1 MQEGTVSDA
10 GDRADLL
17 QSFCQPQCDIKVKY
31 NMEDSGRF
39 SAFSFRDFRLFW
51 FGQIISLSGSWMQ
64 TVAQGWLVYSLTKSP
79 LHLGMVA
86 AANALPILLFSL
98 FGGLIADRYP
108 KRSLLLLTQALS
120 IIPAVLLGYLASRGM
135 VTVWHVAALAAF
147 LGTINALDIPVRQS
161 FLAEMV
167 GKAHIANA
175 IALNSAAFN
184 GARIIGPMFA
194 GIAIAYL
201 GIPACFYLNALSF
214 VAVIVALYCI
224 EARGETRGESEGL
237 LRDFNKGLNFIRENR
252 EIMNIFLLI
261 AVFSVIGLPYISLLP
276 IFAEEV
282 FHAGAKGLGFLVGSS
297 GIGAFTAALL
307 IAARRDIKDKTRFM
321 SIAALTFSVA
331 LFFFSLSGIIWVSL
345 LIIMAAGWGMV
356 SYLAVANSFIQITVP
371 DELRGRVMSIY
382 SLVFLGTIPIGNA
395 IMGLIAD
402 RIGTP
407 RAVSLSGLI
416 CILAA
421 AGFASAYLRKGQTDG
436 R

>member
-1 MQEGTVSDA
+1 
-10 GDRADLL
+10 
-17 QSFCQPQCDIKVKY
+17 
-31 NMEDSGRF
+31 MEHSGRF

-108 KRSLLLLTQALS
+108 KRNLLLITQALS
-120 IIPAVLLGYLASRGM
+120 IIPAVLLGFLTSRGT

-167 GKAHIANA
+167 GKSHIANA

-184 GARIIGPMFA
+184 GARIIGPVIA
-194 GIAIAYL
+194 GVAIAYL

-214 VAVIVALYCI
+214 AAVIIALYRI
-224 EARGETRGESEGL
+224 EARGEIRGTSEGM
-237 LRDFNKGLNFIRENR
+237 LRDFNKGIVFIRANR
-252 EIMNIFLLI
+252 EIKNVFLLI

-276 IFAEEV
+276 IFAAEV
-282 FHAGAKGLGFLVGSS
+282 FHVGAKGLGFLIGAS
-297 GIGAFTAALL
+297 GIGALTAALL
-307 IAARRDIKDKTRFM
+307 IAARRDIKDKIRFM
-321 SIAALTFSVA
+321 SFAALTFSSA
-331 LFFFSLSGIIWVSL
+331 LFLFSLSSIFWVSL
-345 LIIMAAGWGMV
+345 LVIMVAGWGMI
-356 SYLAVANSFIQITVP
+356 SYLAVANTFIQITVP
-371 DELRGRVMSIY
+371 DELRGRVMSLY

-395 IMGLIAD
+395 IMGVIAD
-402 RIGTP
+402 RTGTP
-407 RAVSLSGLI
+407 RAVAISGLI
-416 CILAA
+416 CIFSA
-421 AGFASAYLRKGQTDG
+421 AGFAAAYLKKRPIADDPGMSS
-436 R
+436 

>member
-1 MQEGTVSDA
+1 
-10 GDRADLL
+10 
-17 QSFCQPQCDIKVKY
+17 
-31 NMEDSGRF
+31 MEHSGRF

-108 KRSLLLLTQALS
+108 KRNLLLLTQALS
-120 IIPAVLLGYLASRGM
+120 IIPAVILGYLVSHNIA
-135 VTVWHVAALAAF
+135 TVWHVAALAAF

-167 GKAHIANA
+167 GKGHIANA

-184 GARIIGPMFA
+184 GARIIGPVIA

-214 VAVIVALYCI
+214 VAVIIALYRI
-224 EARGETRGESEGL
+224 EARGEIRGRSEGM
-237 LRDFNKGLNFIRENR
+237 LRDFKRGVVFIGGNKE
-252 EIMNIFLLI
+252 MKHVFLLI

-276 IFAEEV
+276 IFAGEV
-282 FHAGAKGLGFLVGSS
+282 FHAGPKGLGFLVGAS

-307 IAARRDIKDKTRFM
+307 IAARRDIRDKPRFM
-321 SIAALTFSVA
+321 SFAALTFSAA
-331 LFFFSLSGIIWVSL
+331 LFLFSLSSTFWLSL

-356 SYLAVANSFIQITVP
+356 SYLAVANSVIQITVP

-382 SLVFLGTIPIGNA
+382 SLVFLGTVPIGNA
-395 IMGLIAD
+395 IMGVAAD
-402 RIGTP
+402 YFGTP
-407 RAVSLSGLI
+407 HAVSVSGLI
-416 CILAA
+416 CLFAA
-421 AGFASAYLRKGQTDG
+421 SFFAKRYLKQRITI
-436 R
+436 

>member
-1 MQEGTVSDA
+1 MDH
-10 GDRADLL
+10 
-17 QSFCQPQCDIKVKY
+17 
-31 NMEDSGRF
+31 SGRF

-108 KRSLLLLTQALS
+108 KRTLLLITQALS
-120 IIPAVLLGYLASRGM
+120 IIPAVLLGYLAGRGT
-135 VTVWHVAALAAF
+135 VTVWHVAVLAAF

-167 GKAHIANA
+167 GKGHISNA

-184 GARIIGPMFA
+184 GARIIGPVIA
-194 GIAIAYL
+194 GIAIAYF

-214 VAVIVALYCI
+214 VAVIVALYRI
-224 EARGETRGESEGL
+224 EARGEIIGKSEGI
-237 LRDFNKGLNFIRENR
+237 LRDFNKGIVFIRGNR
-252 EIMNIFLLI
+252 EIKHVFLLI
-261 AVFSVIGLPYISLLP
+261 AVFSVTGLPYISLLP
-276 IFAEEV
+276 IFAAEV
-282 FHAGAKGLGFLVGSS
+282 FHAGPKGLGFLVGAS
-297 GIGAFTAALL
+297 GIGALTAALL

-321 SIAALTFSVA
+321 SFAALTFA
-331 LFFFSLSGIIWVSL
+331 ATLFLFSLSSIFWLSL
-345 LIIMAAGWGMV
+345 LVIMTAGWGMV

-382 SLVFLGTIPIGNA
+382 SLVFLGTVPIGNA
-395 IMGLIAD
+395 IMGLAAD
-402 RIGTP
+402 YLGTP
-407 RAVSLSGLI
+407 HAVSVSGIFCLI
-416 CILAA
+416 AA
-421 AGFASAYLRKGQTDG
+421 TLFSKKYLRAGSEME
-436 R
+436 